1 MRECE
6 KEKDDEIKRAHFVGV
21 WMSFTVVRKEL
32 GNAKG
37 REDGDE
43 ANNMV
48 EKHLGNKP
56 VFLLFL

>member
-1 MRECE
+1 MRECK
-6 KEKDDEIKRAHFVGV
+6 KEKDYEIKRAHFVGV
-21 WMSFTVVRKEL
+21 WMSFTVVPKEL
-32 GNAKG
+32 RNAKG
-37 REDGDE
+37 RGDGDE